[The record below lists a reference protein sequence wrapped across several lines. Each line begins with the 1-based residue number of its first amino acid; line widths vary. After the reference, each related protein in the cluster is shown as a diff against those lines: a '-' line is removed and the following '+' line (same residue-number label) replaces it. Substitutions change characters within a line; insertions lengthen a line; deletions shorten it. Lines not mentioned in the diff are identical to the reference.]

1 MFDRAMELLEN
12 LQHWRARKLIGVDAR
27 IDFYTQMSLML
38 RMGLQILTALDRLYI
53 IESKEGRSP
62 GRPAAVMLADVMH
75 SIREGR
81 SLGEAL
87 ERWGSP
93 QEVALVKAG
102 DESGNLED
110 QLAVVARML
119 AVKGE
124 MVGTILGAMSYPLVV
139 IGVAFGMLY
148 MISTV
153 VVPKLS
159 KLTPP
164 DRWDGAARLLNQ
176 VSGMVNDYWA
186 LVFVLPIIAAVVAW
200 TIPNLSKADVRVYL
214 DRIPPWSFYRALHG
228 SGFLVNMSVMLK
240 AGIQIA
246 EALLLLSE
254 EGGPWLRTRIRAI
267 LHGINQ
273 GKTLGEAM
281 HAAGYEFPDPR
292 AIHILRAVSDV
303 DGFEDSMALFA
314 EAWMKRSLAA
324 VKLIGRYLL
333 AVGILFAGGLLMIMV
348 VGIFS
353 LIQSSMG
360 ALG

>member
-1 MFDRAMELLEN
+1 MFEKAVELWEQ
-12 LQHWRARKLIGVDAR
+12 LQHWRARQAIGVDAR
-27 IDFYTQMSLML
+27 CDFYNQMSLML
-38 RMGLQILTALDRLYI
+38 KMGLQILTALDRLYV
-53 IESKEGRSP
+53 IESSEGRRPS
-62 GRPAAVMLADVMH
+62 RPAALMLADIMH
-75 SIREGR
+75 SIREGK

-102 DESGNLED
+102 EEAGNLED
-110 QLAVVARML
+110 QLAVVADML
-119 AVKGE
+119 AAKGE
-124 MVGTILGAMSYPLVV
+124 MVGTILSAMGYPVVV
-139 IGVAFGMLY
+139 IGSAFGMLY

-176 VSGMVNDYWA
+176 VASMVNNYWA
-186 LVFVLPIIAAVVAW
+186 LVFLIPVIFGVIAW
-200 TIPNLSKADVRVYL
+200 SIPNLSKAEIRVYL

-240 AGIQIA
+240 AGIQMS

-254 EGGPWLRTRIRAI
+254 EGGPWLRTRVRAI

-292 AIHILRAVSDV
+292 AVHILRAVSDV
-303 DGFEDSMALFA
+303 DGFEESMALFA
-314 EAWMKRSLAA
+314 SSWMKRSLEA
-324 VKLIGRYLL
+324 VRAIGRYLL
-333 AVGILFAGGLLMIMV
+333 AIGILFAGGLLLVMV
-348 VGIFS
+348 FGIFG

-360 ALG
+360 TLG